1 MRDGSCRVYSDS
13 DVIYYS
19 LRRTPDGRHIVAMDY
34 DGRLRIWDFRTGL
47 QVDWGGHD
55 GPATLS
61 IMPDGSGVV
70 TGGMDRAIKYWDLSF
85 LQAGITQTDT
95 LQVNATLKF
104 SGHTVR
110 FQITF
115 LDFFESC
122 LYFQNGV
129 RGVSI
134 LADGKWVISVSEDL
148 TVRLWDS
155 QTASLQCTMSGHQR
169 DIWWVDASIAGH
181 YFASGG
187 NDAHVAIWRC
197 DNI

>member
-1 MRDGSCRVYSDS
+1 MRDGSCRIYSDS
-13 DVIYYS
+13 DAVYYS

-34 DGRLRIWDFRTGL
+34 DGRLRIWDFRTGR
-47 QVDWGGHD
+47 QVDWKGHD

-70 TGGMDRAIKYWDLSF
+70 TGGWDRTIKYWDLSF
-85 LQAGITQTDT
+85 LRVGITRTET
-95 LQVNATLKF
+95 LQVDAELKF

-110 FQITF
+110 LQTTSFEF
-115 LDFFESC
+115 L
-122 LYFQNGV
+122 YHVYIQNGV

-134 LADGKWVISVSEDL
+134 LANGKWVISVSEDL

-155 QTASLQCTMSGHQR
+155 QTASLQCTMSGHER
-169 DIWWVDASIAGH
+169 DIWWVDASPVGH

-187 NDAHVAIWRC
+187 NDSHVAIWRC